1 MTAVRS
7 AVHIIANASVVYL
20 LVPVRWTPNVTAAR
34 SAVHMIANASTVG
47 LLVPVRPIT
56 SVTVERIVV
65 GEYVRRTVDGAAGL
79 LQPL

>member
-1 MTAVRS
+1 MTVVSSAVRPSAS
-7 AVHIIANASVVYL
+7 AVCL
-20 LVPVRWTPNVTAAR
+20 LAPVHSTSNVTAAR
-34 SAVHMIANASTVG
+34 SAVHMIANALTVG
-47 LLVPVRPIT
+47 LLVLVRPIT